1 MRHTDL
7 KDPKQNASGA
17 AFFLRN
23 FLKIFVYELQQ
34 RLLQSHYMREINN
47 TCRSQAP
54 NVGKEQPP
62 WLSGEALT

>member
-23 FLKIFVYELQQ
+23 FLKMFVYELQQ
-34 RLLQSHYMREINN
+34 HLLQPH
-47 TCRSQAP
+47 
-54 NVGKEQPP
+54 
-62 WLSGEALT
+62 